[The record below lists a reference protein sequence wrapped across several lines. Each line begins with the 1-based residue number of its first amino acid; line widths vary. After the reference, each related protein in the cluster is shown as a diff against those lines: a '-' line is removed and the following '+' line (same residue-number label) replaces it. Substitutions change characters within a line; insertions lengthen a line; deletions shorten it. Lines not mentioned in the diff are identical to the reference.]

1 MDMSKIRRIVSV
13 TKRPTIRDVAAEAG
27 VSKSLVSLVFAGE
40 TGVSQERREKVLAA
54 AKKLGF
60 TPNLWARSL
69 SSGSAN
75 FVAMIV
81 ADLHNP
87 LFTEIADIARKA
99 LLERGI
105 STVMAA
111 AVISE
116 RNGKK
121 TLEASTVNSVL
132 DLRPRSIFIVG
143 GLPDYKALK
152 NVPASVPVVM
162 ATGIT
167 TQLPKAITV
176 RSDDNEGM
184 RLIVKHLMSL
194 GHSRISYIGSHD
206 EAVSVLRRAA
216 YEHAMIEN
224 GLGAFI
230 QFEECD
236 RTEVGGYAAAK
247 LLLSVPTKPTAIV
260 AFNDIIAI
268 GAQDAVDQDFEAGNS
283 KVALTG
289 YDNVYISAL
298 SKVSLTSIEQE
309 KDAIGHKAAEL
320 LSDDA
325 LAEQF
330 KGKEI
335 LLLPRLV
342 VRDSSVP
349 APVSVTPTK
358 KAKK

>member
-1 MDMSKIRRIVSV
+1 MSV

-87 LFTEIADIARKA
+87 LFTEIADFARKD
-99 LLERGI
+99 LLEKGI
-105 STVMAA
+105 NTVMAA

-121 TLEASTVNSVL
+121 ILEASTVNSVL

-152 NVPASVPVVM
+152 SVPASVPIVM

-167 TQLPKAITV
+167 TQLPRAITV

-184 RLIVKHLMSL
+184 RLLVKHLVGL
-194 GHSRISYIGSHD
+194 GHQRISYVGPVD

-216 YEHAMIEN
+216 YEKAMFDA
-224 GLGAFI
+224 GLAKFAHI
-230 QFEECD
+230 EECD
-236 RTEVGGYAAAK
+236 RTESSGYSAAK
-247 LLLSVPTKPTAIV
+247 LLLSSPTKPTAIV

-268 GAQDAVDQDFEAGNS
+268 GAQDAVDQAVEAGGP

-309 KDAIGHKAAEL
+309 KAAIAHKAAEL
-320 LSDDA
+320 LADGD
-325 LAEQF
+325 LAEEF
-330 KGKEI
+330 RGKEI
-335 LLLPRLV
+335 LLLPKLV
-342 VRDSSVP
+342 ARESTTT
-349 APVSVTPTK
+349 APVK
-358 KAKK
+358 

>member
-1 MDMSKIRRIVSV
+1 MSV

-40 TGVSQERREKVLAA
+40 TGVSQERRDKVLAA

-87 LFTEIADIARKA
+87 LFTEIADFTRQA
-99 LLERGI
+99 LLEKGI
-105 STVMAA
+105 NTVMAA

-121 TLEASTVNSVL
+121 VLEASTVNSVL
-132 DLRPRSIFIVG
+132 DLRPRSIMLVG

-152 NVPASVPVVM
+152 SVPANVPVVM
-162 ATGIT
+162 TTGIA
-167 TQLPKAITV
+167 TQLPRAITV
-176 RSDDNEGM
+176 RSDDREGM
-184 RLIVKHLMSL
+184 RLVVKHLMGL
-194 GHSRISYIGSHD
+194 GHKKISYIGAYD
-206 EAVSVLRRAA
+206 EVVSVSRHAA
-216 YEHAMIEN
+216 YEKAMVDA
-224 GLGAFI
+224 GLADQIF
-230 QFEECD
+230 FEQCD
-236 RTEVGGYAAAK
+236 RTEAGGYAAAK
-247 LLLSVPTKPTAIV
+247 LVLSKPDKPTAII

-268 GAQDAVDQDFEAGNS
+268 GAQEAIDQEIEAGGI

-298 SKVSLTSIEQE
+298 SKVSLTSIEPE
-309 KDAIGHKAAEL
+309 KEAIAHKAAEL
-320 LSDDA
+320 LADNELADA
-325 LAEQF
+325 H
-330 KGKEI
+330 KGQEF
-335 LLLPRLV
+335 LLLPKLV
-342 VRDSSVP
+342 ARESTLT
-349 APVSVTPTK
+349 ARNN
-358 KAKK
+358 

>member
-1 MDMSKIRRIVSV
+1 M
-13 TKRPTIRDVAAEAG
+13 TAAKRPTIRDVAAEAG

-40 TGVSQERREKVLAA
+40 TGVSQERRDKVLAA

-69 SSGSAN
+69 SSGTAN

-87 LFTEIADIARKA
+87 LFTEIADIARKE
-99 LLERGI
+99 LLERGMH
-105 STVMAA
+105 TFMAP

-121 TLEASTVNSVL
+121 TLEPSTVSTVL
-132 DLRPRSIFIVG
+132 DLRPKSIFIVG

-152 NVPASVPVVM
+152 TVPASVPIIM
-162 ATGIT
+162 ATGIAT
-167 TQLPKAITV
+167 ALPRAITV

-184 RLIVKHLMSL
+184 RLVVQHLVGL
-194 GHSRISYIGSHD
+194 GHKSISYIGSHD
-206 EAVSVLRRAA
+206 EAVSVLRHAA
-216 YEHAMIEN
+216 YEKAMLDA
-224 GLGAFI
+224 GLGENI

-236 RTEVGGYAAAK
+236 RTETGGYAAAK
-247 LLLSVPTKPTAIV
+247 LLLGSAKKPTAIV

-268 GAQDAVDQDFEAGNS
+268 GAQDAIDQDVAAGGK

-320 LSDDA
+320 LSVDG
-325 LAEQF
+325 LAEEF

-342 VRDSSVP
+342 VRDSTTT
-349 APVSVTPTK
+349 APG
-358 KAKK
+358 A